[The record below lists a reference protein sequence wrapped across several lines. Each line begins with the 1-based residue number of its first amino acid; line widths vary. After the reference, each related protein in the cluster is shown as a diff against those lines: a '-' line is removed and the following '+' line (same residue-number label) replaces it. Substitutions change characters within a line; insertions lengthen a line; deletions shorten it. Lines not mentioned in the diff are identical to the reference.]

1 MKLNRT
7 LTHQTLKELS
17 KSLSKMADMLDPE
30 KAHGI
35 ECKKIKVEKGID
47 EYDVYQVDIN
57 IRLTLIDELDL
68 EEVTEILEK
77 FK

>member
-7 LTHQTLKELS
+7 ITHQTLKELS
-17 KSLSKMADMLDPE
+17 KSIAKMADMLDPA

-35 ECKKIKVEKGID
+35 ECKKITVEKQND
-47 EYDVYQVDIN
+47 EFDVYQVDIN
-57 IRLTLIDELDL
+57 IRLSLIDGELKEMAD
-68 EEVTEILEK
+68 ILER